1 MTIKTYGLS
10 FMSRWQSALNTV
22 LQRDVGGNNNLS
34 ADHPAMKASCT
45 ACETL
50 ETALKEGREGVDLAD
65 VVTKGE
71 LVTNCAH
78 MVIALAFAR
87 FTGNTQRARILESQL
102 RYSVCDPLWA
112 KALLHFD
119 DDHASTPY
127 RQYQTLDDFVLPI
140 NGTQSEAVA
149 SVGSETCKIV
159 FVSDWG
165 TGTPLARNVMRCIAD
180 QQPDIVIHLGDVYY
194 SGTKQEMQDHFL
206 TIVRDCL
213 APNTRVFNLA
223 GNHDLYAG
231 GAGYYWLIDELGQP
245 ASYFCLRN
253 KHWQILSIGAPPE
266 QGDPKTALSA
276 VPTIDPQ
283 EVKWHHHK
291 LETANGR
298 KTVMLSHYQLFTAS
312 GNIGRTEQGDP
323 LAINP
328 VLRGAFGECL
338 QDIDLWL
345 WGHEHNMI
353 AFEPYLGLERG
364 RCIGSGAIPVA
375 LHWQPYKQLPNLSLP
390 DDVSAAP
397 QMDLRCQ
404 LGHDN
409 DHYHHAFGMLTIDGL
424 DGRMDYYQVSGIDGD
439 AHKIF
444 TETL

>member
-140 NGTQSEAVA
+140 NGTQSDAVA

-213 APNTRVFNLA
+213 APHTRVFNLA

-231 GAGYYWLIDELGQP
+231 GAG
-245 ASYFCLRN
+245 
-253 KHWQILSIGAPPE
+253 
-266 QGDPKTALSA
+266 
-276 VPTIDPQ
+276 
-283 EVKWHHHK
+283 
-291 LETANGR
+291 
-298 KTVMLSHYQLFTAS
+298 
-312 GNIGRTEQGDP
+312 
-323 LAINP
+323 
-328 VLRGAFGECL
+328 
-338 QDIDLWL
+338 
-345 WGHEHNMI
+345 
-353 AFEPYLGLERG
+353 
-364 RCIGSGAIPVA
+364 
-375 LHWQPYKQLPNLSLP
+375 
-390 DDVSAAP
+390 SAA
-397 QMDLRCQ
+397 R
-404 LGHDN
+404 
-409 DHYHHAFGMLTIDGL
+409 
-424 DGRMDYYQVSGIDGD
+424 R
-439 AHKIF
+439 
-444 TETL
+444 